1 MTATYI
7 AAYLSCAFLLL
18 AWSAYLDKST
28 LREAF
33 WLSLLWPAS
42 LAFLLVY
49 APFVLL
55 ERRGWNVALVP
66 RPFFLSPIGFRRAPN
81 GQTGW
86 AVRFVWVELQVWK
99 RGGAP

>member
-1 MTATYI
+1 MITPYI
-7 AAYLSCAFLLL
+7 AAYLA
-18 AWSAYLDKST
+18 AYLDQHT

-42 LAFLLVY
+42 LAALLIY

-66 RPFFLSPIGFRRAPN
+66 RPFFLSLIGFRRAS
-81 GQTGW
+81 GDRIGW
-86 AVRFVWVELQVWK
+86 AVRFVWVELQFWK
-99 RGGAP
+99 IVTP